1 MSATYDLLKDVR
13 GLASDAVWHRMIQ
26 HNGRLRSSRWLPAP
40 LKAAF
45 ANRWAI
51 KERSE
56 IALTVASMYSG
67 GDYFE
72 FGSES
77 FTHSWGEE
85 RCRSFS
91 MPRKICAGWRL
102 YGLALASTHHS
113 MYALVHEDHAIDR

>member
-1 MSATYDLLKDVR
+1 MSHSYDLLKDMR
-13 GLASDAVWHRMIQ
+13 GLITDAVWHRMIQ
-26 HNGRLRSSRWLPAP
+26 HNGRLPSSRWLPAR
-40 LKAAF
+40 LKDTF
-45 ANRWAI
+45 ARWAI

-102 YGLALASTHHS
+102 
-113 MYALVHEDHAIDR
+113 